1 MITHREPAKTVY
13 SPHPLLGALLDHR
26 FGDWRITSLDP
37 AGWTS
42 TRGAVFDIKCVFC
55 GRHSQ
60 ASASGLL
67 EGPLCGCKAG
77 IKAKG
82 RQQAAS
88 DLRLRKSLL
97 KRADNWRKS
106 PGGMTWANG
115 TEAVNW
121 ILSNFNLPPFDD
133 MDGWSFMRPD
143 SSLPWGPDNIDFRPK
158 FEVRQK
164 VGETPWRVKGEERRR
179 LKEQERK
186 QEADGE

>member
-1 MITHREPAKTVY
+1 MIPHREPAKTVY
-13 SPHPLLGALLDHR
+13 SPHPLLGALLNHR

-37 AGWTS
+37 AGWTVAK
-42 TRGAVFDIKCVFC
+42 GAVFNIECVFC
-55 GRHSQ
+55 GRRSQ

-67 EGPLCGCKAG
+67 EGPLCGCKTG
-77 IKAKG
+77 IRAKG
-82 RQQAAS
+82 HQRAAS

-97 KRADNWRKS
+97 KRTDNWRKS

-133 MDGWSFMRPD
+133 MGSWSFMRPD
-143 SSLPWGPDNIDFRPK
+143 NTRPWGPDNIDFRPK

-179 LKEQERK
+179 LKEQE
-186 QEADGE
+186 ADGE